1 MILIVEA
8 FAPIRRFLTTRLA
21 DSGFGTLAASSLSEA
36 KQIFSSHP
44 VKFILTCR
52 QLPDGAAN
60 TTIRS
65 FLLAR
70 PELKMLVMTGSV
82 SSLPEGWPLL
92 SKPFRVPELVQ
103 RILEL
108 DPGLRHQ

>member
-8 FAPIRRFLTTRLA
+8 FGPIRRFLTTRLA
-21 DSGFGTLAASSLSEA
+21 DSGFGTLAARSLAEA
-36 KQIFSSHP
+36 TEIFSSHP
-44 VKFILTCR
+44 IKFILTCR

-60 TTIRS
+60 TMISS

-70 PELKMLVMTGSV
+70 PELKVLVMTGSV
-82 SSLPEGWPLL
+82 SNLPEGWPLL
-92 SKPFRVPELVQ
+92 SKPFRAPELIQ

-108 DPGLRHQ
+108 DPGLRRQ